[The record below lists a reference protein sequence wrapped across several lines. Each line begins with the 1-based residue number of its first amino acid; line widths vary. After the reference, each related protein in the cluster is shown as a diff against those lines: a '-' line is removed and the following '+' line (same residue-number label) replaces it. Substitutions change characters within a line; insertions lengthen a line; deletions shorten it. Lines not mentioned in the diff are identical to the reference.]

1 MLDNRNFLLPDAT
14 FVIEMVA
21 FAVVLVVMTRYVVPR
36 IRERMRERQRVIDE
50 ALVGARDADRRRRDA
65 DAAADAIRAEARREA
80 QLIIEQARSMRDHL
94 IAEGRTTGVE
104 EYRWLAGRADR
115 ELQRRT
121 ALARDQ
127 LRRQARTAA
136 IAAARVYLGSDTDL
150 ARVTALVDEELD
162 ALEPGEPAESRR
174 GVVAA

>member
-21 FAVVLVVMTRYVVPR
+21 FAV
-36 IRERMRERQRVIDE
+36 
-50 ALVGARDADRRRRDA
+50 GARDADRRRRDA
-65 DAAADAIRAEARREA
+65 DGDAIRAEARREA

-136 IAAARVYLGSDTDL
+136 IAAVRVYLGSDTDL